1 MFLMPNDRFDLEG
14 SRTTID
20 NKFVRLYDW
29 KTSARMF
36 ERQPLNGPVE
46 CRSAFCRAITRMF
59 RRGIAGV
66 LQFVSL
72 TSLSGKPFL
81 LVVPLFVFCRFA
93 PPGSGKQS
101 GKRGYLSQEMV
112 RFTLSFRDDT
122 YLPLWSQYVVIRID
136 VRDIPYEFP

>member
-1 MFLMPNDRFDLEG
+1 
-14 SRTTID
+14 RTTID

-81 LVVPLFVFCRFA
+81 LVVPLFVSCRFA
-93 PPGSGKQS
+93 PQILENKAAKEDIYLKKWLGS
-101 GKRGYLSQEMV
+101 R
-112 RFTLSFRDDT
+112 
-122 YLPLWSQYVVIRID
+122 
-136 VRDIPYEFP
+136 